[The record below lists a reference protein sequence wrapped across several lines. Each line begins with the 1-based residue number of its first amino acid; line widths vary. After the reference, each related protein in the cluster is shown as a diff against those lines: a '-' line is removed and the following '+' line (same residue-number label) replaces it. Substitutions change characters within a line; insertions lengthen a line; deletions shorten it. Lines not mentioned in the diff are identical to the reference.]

1 MLLRW
6 LERVLMSTIWRWSE
20 DVQTVLDSRDRRSC
34 STTSPLILSDRFG
47 CCWLL
52 RTRTALS
59 LMKKELSVQPIAECK
74 TLGKVQSAKLEVDQ

>member
-1 MLLRW
+1 MCRLCSTAVTAVLVAPHLLRY
-6 LERVLMSTIWRWSE
+6 
-20 DVQTVLDSRDRRSC
+20 
-34 STTSPLILSDRFG
+34 LSDRFG

-59 LMKKELSVQPIAECK
+59 LIEKELSVQPIAECK